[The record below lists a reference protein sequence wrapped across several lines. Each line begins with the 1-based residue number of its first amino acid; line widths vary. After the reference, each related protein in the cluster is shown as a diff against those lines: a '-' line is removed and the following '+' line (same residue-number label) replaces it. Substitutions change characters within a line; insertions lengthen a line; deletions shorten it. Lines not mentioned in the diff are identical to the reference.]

1 MSRYF
6 ICPNCKRKMLL
17 TGQSD
22 VPMSCPKCKAQFDV
36 PPEVVDTGTSKG
48 RVETRNNKGQFQKRT
63 PDDNNKE
70 AGASISVVK
79 PQIKININRADPSSK
94 KKEEKE
100 ENSFEYEQE
109 KPEPVALEDNQPS
122 NDELMAEL
130 ERLRKE
136 NAEFREKAES
146 KKSKSETLDAALS
159 SEEML
164 DQLTGESSDLYK
176 QSEIDELEAFLNE
189 TPTQTAKP
197 KAPAS
202 KSVMSKISEKITS
215 VKEEATESS
224 EKIVA
229 PSPFSPEKLKKE
241 VADEDVPEKTEDLE
255 EREDV
260 EEAEIPKKKE
270 PVKRTSLSEKV
281 DIYYEEDEAEEDNDA
296 EPSFDTDEI
305 EELSDEEIDDDDSL
319 ESGDDE
325 EGYNPNYD
333 KYYDDILP
341 ELLAEKDRIPKE
353 SIIRAVVMIVTVI
366 IAAFVAAYRIV

>member
-6 ICPNCKRKMLL
+6 ICPNCNRKMLL

-22 VPMSCPKCKAQFDV
+22 VPMSCPKCKAQFDT

-63 PDDNNKE
+63 PDNNKE
-70 AGASISVVK
+70 ADASISVGK

-100 ENSFEYEQE
+100 ETIPEYEQE
-109 KPEPVALEDNQPS
+109 KPEPVILEDNQPS

-146 KKSKSETLDAALS
+146 KKTKSETLDAALS

-164 DQLTGESSDLYK
+164 DQLTGGSSDLYE

-197 KAPAS
+197 KAPVS

-215 VKEEATESS
+215 VKEETEESS
-224 EKIVA
+224 EKIVP
-229 PSPFSPEKLKKE
+229 PSPFPPKKSNKE
-241 VADEDVPEKTEDLE
+241 ATDEDVSEKAEDIKE
-255 EREDV
+255 KEDV

-270 PVKRTSLSEKV
+270 PVKRPSLSERM

-296 EPSFDTDEI
+296 EPSYNTDEI
-305 EELSDEEIDDDDSL
+305 EELPDEEIDDDDSL